1 MRRPILF
8 VFAVVMTAALL
19 AQSAAPVAHACFVTA
34 DPVVAT
40 DVIVA
45 GRISGWDIV
54 QTPWDDANRR
64 SGLVAATVHMEV
76 DETIKGPAVSS
87 VNFVVGVGSSSN
99 NEDGSVVQFGADPCS
114 PFHREPTGTYAIV
127 ALSERDGFMF
137 PWPANRSYLGS
148 FQDEQEYGRRLSD
161 LHSELRSDPP
171 LLPIAAVGVAL
182 PVAYILGGALFFR
195 GRRGAG

>member
-1 MRRPILF
+1 MRRPLLF

-19 AQSAAPVAHACFVTA
+19 ARSAAPAAACFVTA

-45 GRISGWDIV
+45 GRTSGWHIA

-76 DETIKGPAVSS
+76 DEAIKGPAVSS
-87 VNFVVGVGSSSN
+87 VDFVVWVGSSSN
-99 NEDGSVVQFGADPCS
+99 NEDGSLVQFGADTCS
-114 PFHREPTGTYAIV
+114 PFHRDPTGTHAIV

-137 PWPANRSYLGS
+137 GWPANRSYLGS
-148 FQDEQEYGRRLSD
+148 FQNEQEYRRHLSN

-171 LLPIAAVGVAL
+171 LLPIAVAGVAL
-182 PVAYILGGALFFR
+182 PLAFLLSAAFVWR
-195 GRRGAG
+195 GRRGVV